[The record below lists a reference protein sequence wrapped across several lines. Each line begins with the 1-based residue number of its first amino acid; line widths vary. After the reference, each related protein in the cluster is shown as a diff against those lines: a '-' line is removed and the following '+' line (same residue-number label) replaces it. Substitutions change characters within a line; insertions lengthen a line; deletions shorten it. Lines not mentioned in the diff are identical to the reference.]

1 MKNYLSKNNSNEF
14 GFFDK
19 AFTDFF
25 KPVFYGSDFGAMKT
39 DIKETDDGYKMEIEM
54 PGFSKEDISLDLK
67 DGYLSISAEKSESS
81 DESEKFIRRERKM
94 SCSRSYYIGD
104 VSEEDVKAKYA
115 NGVLSIAIPKEEA
128 KKEIPKKIVI
138 ED

>member
-1 MKNYLSKNNSNEF
+1 
-14 GFFDK
+14 
-19 AFTDFF
+19 
-25 KPVFYGSDFGAMKT
+25 MKT

-94 SCSRSYYIGD
+94 SCSRSYYVGD
-104 VSEEDVKAKYA
+104 VNEEDVKAKYA